1 MAEEQEQEKK
11 TYDARDALTGVI
23 LGVFFILMSL
33 PVLAGTFFAE
43 KAIDRGINIVSG
55 LIILVIGAAFLARG
69 TYIHRKSRT
78 RWTD

>member
-1 MAEEQEQEKK
+1 MTEEQEKK

-55 LIILVIGAAFLARG
+55 SIILIIGAAFLARG

-78 RWTD
+78 HWTE